1 MQKNF
6 VRYKTEGL
14 FGDINTITISKD
26 EAIER
31 QIRAG
36 EINNYIYKSREE
48 ALEDFM
54 ACNWAWYYEETPY

>member
-1 MQKNF
+1 MEKNF

-14 FGDINTITISKD
+14 FGDIITITISKD

-36 EINNYIYKSREE
+36 EINNYVYKTREE

-54 ACNWAWYYEETPY
+54 TCNWAWFFEETPY

>member
-6 VRYKTEGL
+6 VRYKSEGL
-14 FGDINTITISKD
+14 FGDIITITISKD

-36 EINNYIYKSREE
+36 EINNYIYKTREE

-54 ACNWAWYYEETPY
+54 ACNWAWFFEETPY

>member
-14 FGDINTITISKD
+14 FGDINIITISKD

-54 ACNWAWYYEETPY
+54 ACNWAWFFEETPY

>member
-1 MQKNF
+1 MEKNF
-6 VRYKTEGL
+6 VCYKTEGL
-14 FGDINTITISKD
+14 FGDIIVVTISKY

-36 EINNYIYKSREE
+36 EINNYIYKSKEQ

-54 ACNWAWYYEETPY
+54 TCNWAWFYEETPY

>member
-1 MQKNF
+1 MEKNF

-14 FGDINTITISKD
+14 FGDIITITISKD

-36 EINNYIYKSREE
+36 EINNYIYGSREE

-54 ACNWAWYYEETPY
+54 NCNWASFIEETPY

>member
-1 MQKNF
+1 MEKNF
-6 VRYKTEGL
+6 ICYKTEGL
-14 FGDINTITISKD
+14 FGDIIVVTISKY

-36 EINNYIYKSREE
+36 EINNYIYKTREE

-54 ACNWAWYYEETPY
+54 ICNWAWFFEETPY

>member
-14 FGDINTITISKD
+14 FGDIITITISKE

-31 QIRAG
+31 QIKSG
-36 EINNYIYKSREE
+36 EINNYIYNSREE

-54 ACNWAWYYEETPY
+54 ACNWAWFFEETPY

>member
-1 MQKNF
+1 MEKSF
-6 VRYKTEGL
+6 IRYKTEGL
-14 FGDINTITISKD
+14 FGDINTITISKE

-31 QIRAG
+31 QIQAG
-36 EINNYIYKSREE
+36 LSRGFVYKSKEE

>member
-1 MQKNF
+1 MEKNF
-6 VRYKTEGL
+6 VCYKTEGL
-14 FGDINTITISKD
+14 FGDIIVITISKY

-36 EINNYIYKSREE
+36 EINNYIYKSREQ

-54 ACNWAWYYEETPY
+54 ACNWAWFYEETAY

>member
-1 MQKNF
+1 MEKNF
-6 VRYKTEGL
+6 VCYKTEGL
-14 FGDINTITISKD
+14 FGDIIIITISKY

-36 EINNYIYKSREE
+36 EINNYIYKSREQ

-54 ACNWAWYYEETPY
+54 ACNWAWFYEETAY

>member
-14 FGDINTITISKD
+14 FGDIITITISKE

-31 QIRAG
+31 QIKSG
-36 EINNYIYKSREE
+36 EINNYIYNSREE
-48 ALEDFM
+48 ALKDFM
-54 ACNWAWYYEETPY
+54 NCNWASFIEETPY